1 MDQRKVSA
9 HYYLLEDLLL
19 EAPCCAALKQPRP
32 LHELQMLAGL
42 VWARE
47 GGKRE
52 CPVVR
57 SQRPSRDY
65 SEYCYERRD
74 IRLLRE
80 HYNLAGVLHELAH
93 ALGTHDKLT
102 HGPAFRK
109 RCLRLYK
116 TYGGWSGEID
126 W

>member
-19 EAPCCAALKQPRP
+19 EAPCCAALKQVRP
-32 LHELQMLAGL
+32 LSELQLLAGL

-47 GGKRE
+47 KGKGKCPEIRPQPSARGYSGYYYGRRE
-52 CPVVR
+52 
-57 SQRPSRDY
+57 
-65 SEYCYERRD
+65 
-74 IRLLRE
+74 IRLIRE

-116 TYGGWSGEID
+116 TYGGWSGEVD